1 MLTSHLSLA
10 SAVISGKIQTK
21 ELVGPSNFNNILL
34 FKELFIK
41 LTYQLPKV
49 FIFGGLAILNCLM

>member
-21 ELVGPSNFNNILL
+21 ELVSSNFNNIFLL
-34 FKELFIK
+34 KSLLIK

-49 FIFGGLAILNCLM
+49 FIFGSLAILNCLM